1 MEKNGFGKKSNNNE
15 FIINFIKNI
24 KNINDIKTKS
34 LEIKNNN
41 NYVNN
46 LDKNLLKEKDK
57 KIEDL
62 EKQCEELKK
71 QLNIKNQQNNNFIN
85 NEFNTSTNFPVKN
98 EIKKVWEELALVSIL
113 DTFIDFESEPI
124 KIFHF
129 VSEMIVIMDKLI
141 NDLCKD
147 IYSKVSISLN
157 IPANDKKFINDIEK
171 ISRPLIKEHLSKIFI
186 DTENKPFLDKFVF
199 LYKDSL
205 IKNNTSNKDKDLGEL
220 EKIMKGEEFFSM
232 TKKIKDI
239 LLYTKFNDHQLFFRI
254 EQY

>member
-98 EIKKVWEELALVSIL
+98 EIKKVWEELA
-113 DTFIDFESEPI
+113 
-124 KIFHF
+124 
-129 VSEMIVIMDKLI
+129 
-141 NDLCKD
+141 
-147 IYSKVSISLN
+147 
-157 IPANDKKFINDIEK
+157 
-171 ISRPLIKEHLSKIFI
+171 
-186 DTENKPFLDKFVF
+186 
-199 LYKDSL
+199 
-205 IKNNTSNKDKDLGEL
+205 
-220 EKIMKGEEFFSM
+220 
-232 TKKIKDI
+232 
-239 LLYTKFNDHQLFFRI
+239 
-254 EQY
+254 